1 MRLTAFSARAHD
13 HPGRGED
20 RQPVANH
27 PSLATLRVVKP
38 IAILAVSAGLAAA
51 LVAAPGSAHRGRDT
65 AAVRCSASTLPPAKT
80 VAGLTPAVASMRLR
94 IVAAARRCDYAA
106 LVRLGNERGRGLAF
120 SYGATTSAAAYWRML
135 ERNGPR
141 PRPMEALVKL
151 LALPYATV
159 ALDGRAVPRRRA
171 RFYVWPRAHRLN
183 PSARDWQALRVLYT
197 QAQIDAMRRSGV
209 GYLGYRVGITP
220 AGDWQYFIAGD

>member
-1 MRLTAFSARAHD
+1 MRAA
-13 HPGRGED
+13 
-20 RQPVANH
+20 
-27 PSLATLRVVKP
+27 VVV
-38 IAILAVSAGLAAA
+38 AVSACLASI
-51 LVAAPGSAHRGRDT
+51 LVGGAVASSDRDGRR
-65 AAVRCSASTLPPAKT
+65 AGPVRCSASSLPPAKR
-80 VAGLTPAVASMRLR
+80 VAGLPPPVASMRLR
-94 IVAAARRCDYAA
+94 IVDAARRCDYAA

-120 SYGATTSAAAYWRML
+120 SFGATTDAARYWRML

-141 PRPMEALVKL
+141 PRPMEALVKV

-159 ALDGRAVPRRRA
+159 AYDGRAVPRSRA

-183 PSARDWQALRVLYT
+183 PSASDWRALRVLYT
-197 QAQIDAMRRSGV
+197 QAQIEAMRRSGV

>member
-1 MRLTAFSARAHD
+1 VRRPTKIFAIVATA
-13 HPGRGED
+13 
-20 RQPVANH
+20 
-27 PSLATLRVVKP
+27 VV
-38 IAILAVSAGLAAA
+38 SSA
-51 LVAAPGSAHRGRDT
+51 LVATAVAAERRDT
-65 AAVRCSASTLPPAKT
+65 GAVRCSASSLPPAKR

-120 SYGATTSAAAYWRML
+120 SFGATADAAQFWRML

-141 PRPMEALVKL
+141 PRPMEALVKV
-151 LALPYATV
+151 LALPFATV
-159 ALDGRAVPRRRA
+159 ALDGRAVPPRRA
-171 RFYVWPRAHRLN
+171 RFYVWPRAHRLHA
-183 PSARDWQALRVLYT
+183 STSDWQALRVLYT

-209 GYLGYRVGITP
+209 GYLGYRVGITS

>member
-1 MRLTAFSARAHD
+1 
-13 HPGRGED
+13 
-20 RQPVANH
+20 
-27 PSLATLRVVKP
+27 
-38 IAILAVSAGLAAA
+38 
-51 LVAAPGSAHRGRDT
+51 
-65 AAVRCSASTLPPAKT
+65 
-80 VAGLTPAVASMRLR
+80 MRLR

-120 SYGATTSAAAYWRML
+120 SFGGTSDAAAFWRTL

-141 PRPMEALVKL
+141 PRPMGALVKL
-151 LALPYATV
+151 LSLPHATV
-159 ALDGRAVPRRRA
+159 GFDGRAVPRARA

-183 PSARDWQALRVLYT
+183 PSASDWRALRVLYT
-197 QAQIDAMRRSGV
+197 QAQIDAMRRGGS

>member
-1 MRLTAFSARAHD
+1 MRLTGFSL
-13 HPGRGED
+13 RGAE
-20 RQPVANH
+20 
-27 PSLATLRVVKP
+27 ATLRRMKLT
-38 IAILAVSAGLAAA
+38 ALLALALGLAA
-51 LVAAPGSAHRGRDT
+51 VAGAAGGRGQAASAP
-65 AAVRCSASTLPPAKT
+65 CSARSLPPAKA
-80 VAGLTPAVASMRLR
+80 VAGLPPRVASMRMR

-120 SYGATTSAAAYWRML
+120 SFGATSDAAAYWRML

-141 PRPMEALVKL
+141 PRPMEALVKVL
-151 LALPYATV
+151 SLPYAAV
-159 ALDGRAVPRRRA
+159 AFDGRAVPRARA

-183 PSARDWQALRVLYT
+183 ASASDWRALRVLYT

>member
-1 MRLTAFSARAHD
+1 
-13 HPGRGED
+13 
-20 RQPVANH
+20 
-27 PSLATLRVVKP
+27 VKA
-38 IAILAVSAGLAAA
+38 IAIVTAGACLAAA
-51 LVAAPGSAHRGRDT
+51 LVGAAFAADRGGRD
-65 AAVRCSASTLPPAKT
+65 AVAVRCSASSLPPAKR
-80 VAGLTPAVASMRLR
+80 VGGLPPQVASMRLR
-94 IVAAARRCDYAA
+94 IVAAARKCDYAA

-120 SYGATTSAAAYWRML
+120 SFGATASAAAYWRML

-141 PRPMEALVKL
+141 PRPMEALVKV

-171 RFYVWPRAHRLN
+171 RFYVWPRAHRLH
-183 PSARDWQALRVLYT
+183 PSASDWRALRALYT
-197 QAQIDAMRRSGV
+197 QAQIDAMRGAGI